1 MLRIEIIT
9 VGEMKSSWIKAGV
22 EHYRKLASRYATVSV
37 TSIKEAD
44 SAHNKSTTE
53 VLATEGKRLLERR
66 KPRAALI
73 VLDSNAAR
81 QLSSEEFAQFFQSKQ
96 QTVSQIQFVIGGA
109 FGLSDE
115 VKHAA
120 ETLSLSAMTFP
131 HELTLVILLEQVY
144 RALSINAGSKYHK

>member
-9 VGEMKSSWIKAGV
+9 VGEVKSSWIKAGI
-22 EHYRKLASRYATVSV
+22 EHYRKLASKYATISVS
-37 TSIKEAD
+37 SIKEAD
-44 SAHNKSTTE
+44 SAHKSTTE
-53 VLATEGKRLLERR
+53 VIAAEGKRLLERR
-66 KPRAALI
+66 KPRAALV
-73 VLDSNAAR
+73 VLDNNATR

-96 QTVSQIQFVIGGA
+96 QTVSQIQFAIGGA

-115 VKHAA
+115 VKRAA

-131 HELTLVILLEQVY
+131 HELTLVILLEQIY